1 MSRHA
6 VAPWPLGPL
15 ARLALLALLL
25 PITAR
30 AQTPAERMTRGLG
43 AYRDL
48 DFDSA
53 AVLFRTALTVTGP
66 NALAGADRERALVYL
81 GATELFRERR
91 DSAMAAFRRLILVNP
106 RYRPDQL
113 IFPPEVVGLFELVRQ
128 GTRAVVVNVPP
139 VTQVNTGER
148 LMVSVIAASYH
159 PITAVVTRAGGGR
172 VRTLYAG
179 DIADSL
185 LVLWD
190 LRDSMGVAVDTG
202 AYVVRVSSI
211 ANNRPVR
218 AFEVPLDLR
227 LVRSD
232 TLPWPPPLSDSL
244 LKPEVAPASSSARPL
259 LAGAAAAV
267 AAVVLPSLVA
277 SGSDASSARYAI
289 AAAVSVGGIVGYV
302 RGRRPVPVAAN
313 AASNQQMRAAWQRR
327 LADVQAENV
336 RRRTERHMTVRA
348 GAGRVV
354 ESP

>member
-1 MSRHA
+1 M
-6 VAPWPLGPL
+6 
-15 ARLALLALLL
+15 ARVALLAFALVL
-25 PITAR
+25 PAAAR

-53 AVLFRTALTVTGP
+53 AVMFRSALTVTGP

-81 GATELFRERR
+81 GATELFRDRR
-91 DSAMAAFRRLILVNP
+91 DSAMAAFRRLILADP

-113 IFPPEVVGLFELVRQ
+113 VFPPEVVGLFELVRQ
-128 GTRAVVVNVPP
+128 GTRAVLVTVPP
-139 VTQVNTGER
+139 VTEVNAGER
-148 LMVSVIAASYH
+148 IMATVIAASYH
-159 PITAVVTRAGGGR
+159 PITAVVTRASGAR

-202 AYVVRVSSI
+202 SYVLRVSSI

-218 AFEVPLDLR
+218 AVEVPLDLR
-227 LVRSD
+227 LVRRDS
-232 TLPWPPPLSDSL
+232 LPWPPPISDSL
-244 LKPEVAPASSSARPL
+244 LKPEIAPASTSARPL
-259 LAGAAAAV
+259 LAGAVAAV

-289 AAAVSVGGIVGYV
+289 AAAVSVGGIVGYA
-302 RGRRPVPVAAN
+302 RGRKPVPVPAN
-313 AASNQQMRAAWQRR
+313 VQSNQQMRAAWQRR
-327 LADVQAENV
+327 LADVQSENV

-348 GAGRVV
+348 GAMRVV
-354 ESP
+354 ETP